1 MVRLGDENSL
11 AGRTQAHKHTIL
23 SSDGGFLDA
32 NSITGFSNTSQGSL
46 IYFDASE
53 QATDLSPGNP
63 SDVLTLNASS
73 LPSWAAGGG
82 GNWEVL
88 GSTTTT
94 VLQNDIT
101 ISFSAVTVT
110 DISRIVVIYN
120 GKGASSSTTSI
131 QVNGITSANW
141 SRDGWQVYGGSTQ
154 VLNDSAKNSCDI
166 GSWQSGDENIGVIS
180 LSANRV
186 SEKIQLV
193 SQWSGNLGSI
203 TCSGYLDV
211 AGQTSISEIKIHAQ
225 AGTDLQIG
233 SNVTVYRQNVV

>member
-1 MVRLGDENSL
+1 MGFSGGGSNILKPHTHDGTISQDGGSL
-11 AGRTQAHKHTIL
+11 DMDNVTQAALTSGDIVY
-23 SSDGGFLDA
+23 SDGVHLQRLP
-32 NSITGFSNTSQGSL
+32 IGS
-46 IYFDASE
+46 
-53 QATDLSPGNP
+53 P
-63 SDVLTLNASS
+63 SDSLSVSGSS
-73 LPSWAAGGG
+73 LPQWGAGAS

-120 GKGASSSTTSI
+120 GQGAGSNTTSI

-141 SRDGWQVYGGSTQ
+141 SRDGWQVYGGTSQ
-154 VLNDSAKNSCDI
+154 VLNDSAKSSCDI

-186 SEKIQLV
+186 TEKIQLV

-203 TCSGYLDV
+203 TCSGYLNV
-211 AGQTSISEIKIHAQ
+211 AGQTSISEIKMHTQ
-225 AGTDLQIG
+225 AGQNLQIG
-233 SNVTVYRQNVV
+233 TNVTVYRQNVV